1 MWASRLKAIH
11 LLLITGAGEPVNGV
25 DPGLPPP
32 PSSSS
37 LLPPPPPSSSPL
49 LLPPPPPPSS
59 VVRMIFSCL
68 WPEGFT
74 LTPEPLQVA
83 SAKRKKK
90 KEKMQKVPLK
100 LKSLTHQIQTPPD
113 PSTSSTLHQHHPS
126 QTVSVCCDWE
136 QVGSL
141 SAALSLQHRLTLT
154 SGWSV
159 EARFWQIKT
168 GGKFPFSIINKTWW
182 DKKSKLSDKCWLYI
196 SELTLFSF

>member
-37 LLPPPPPSSSPL
+37 LLPPR
-49 LLPPPPPPSS
+49 PPSS

-74 LTPEPLQVA
+74 LTPEPLQFLPG
-83 SAKRKKK
+83 SKWPQRKEEKKK
-90 KEKMQKVPLK
+90 KMQKVPLK

-154 SGWSV
+154 SGWSM

>member
-1 MWASRLKAIH
+1 MESTPAS
-11 LLLITGAGEPVNGV
+11 LLLP
-25 DPGLPPP
+25 PPPPPSSSSLLLLPPP

-37 LLPPPPPSSSPL
+37 LLSGQNDFQL
-49 LLPPPPPPSS
+49 LVTGGIYINSWTAPVSA
-59 VVRMIFSCL
+59 R
-68 WPEGFT
+68 
-74 LTPEPLQVA
+74 LQVA

-90 KEKMQKVPLK
+90 KKKMQKVPLK

-113 PSTSSTLHQHHPS
+113 PSTFSTLHQHHPS

-154 SGWSV
+154 SGWSM

-196 SELTLFSF
+196 SELNLFSF